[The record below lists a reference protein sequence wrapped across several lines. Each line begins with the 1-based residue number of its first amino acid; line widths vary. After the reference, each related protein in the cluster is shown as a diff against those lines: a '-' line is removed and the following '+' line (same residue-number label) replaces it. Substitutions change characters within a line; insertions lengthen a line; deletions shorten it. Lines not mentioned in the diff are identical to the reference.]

1 MFTRISFSRA
11 KAISAFMSAIC
22 SSGVFFSCSLQW
34 RNDPLH
40 KRLMAFPPAS
50 LIQRME
56 IPLSI
61 NPRISILSM
70 KFCLLAQEHTWFTDR
85 NSPSDTRA
93 DAISIRSTC
102 NSVSSRRAILNFSW
116 GANETPEVC
125 SPSRKVV
132 SNISIRMEL
141 FVVSFFPSLCFCF
154 LTQ

>member
-40 KRLMAFPPAS
+40 KRLMVFPPAS

-102 NSVSSRRAILNFSW
+102 NSVSSRRAILNF
-116 GANETPEVC
+116 PEVRMRH
-125 SPSRKVV
+125 PKFARRRAGWYP
-132 SNISIRMEL
+132 ISL
-141 FVVSFFPSLCFCF
+141 YAWNYL
-154 LTQ
+154 L